1 MIIKLTG
8 SVLDVFRGQ
17 GHSEAVISE
26 QSRNRGSAINE
37 STIKVDLPRTALV
50 DYSGKTF
57 TDFINECKKNE
68 VYIEQYAQGNFDGGD
83 ALSAYILY
91 YTQKASLMFDEAEK
105 LPKKS
110 TERIKKEGD
119 AEKLMQ
125 HWSNAQRNLRFAYRD
140 DNGELCSLGFVFNND
155 KPDTW
160 ILQITRNTKAPIE
173 LRTTTLFAQGEI
185 VSAPSTT
192 EHVDTHS
199 LSEEINSALGNRM
212 VAMLI
217 SDLIDKHGNVSL
229 KKYDALH
236 NRIKADK
243 NNYVDNKNKKKLAD
257 EIIRLEDSLP
267 NNTRIAAASKNIILN
282 SLTDPDFFSDDK
294 FKSTLDTIT
303 NIEAYEKRLEDF
315 KGALIQFQ
323 KRNMTKEEKKLH
335 AEGNKLLES
344 IEAIAG
350 NDLSLLNKQS
360 LIDLNQVLEH
370 STTALYDPKD
380 TLNMGK
386 LVELSQR
393 VSGQPSPKWQALG
406 KALLGFAAIALV
418 VAGVLAAIPSGG
430 ASLLLVAGA
439 LGITAGI
446 SGAAGVGIFSHNSK
460 KGLAKSVSDF
470 KSARDD
476 VKSTKEDEPS
486 SKPPH

>member
-8 SVLDVFRGQ
+8 SVHDVFQ
-17 GHSEAVISE
+17 SQEHTEEEISE
-26 QSRNRGSAINE
+26 HLRNRGSAINK
-37 STIKVDLPRTALV
+37 SIIKVDLPRTALV

-57 TDFINECKKNE
+57 TDFVNECSRDE
-68 VYIEQYAQGNFDGGD
+68 VYSEQYSQGNLDGGD
-83 ALSAYILY
+83 AITAYVLSFAHKASELY
-91 YTQKASLMFDEAEK
+91 SEATELPGDSPERTQKEYEADLLM
-105 LPKKS
+105 
-110 TERIKKEGD
+110 IN
-119 AEKLMQ
+119 
-125 HWSNAQRNLRFAYRD
+125 WSSAQKNLRFAYRD
-140 DNGELCSLGFVFNND
+140 DNGELCSLGFVFNID
-155 KPDTW
+155 KPDNW
-160 ILQITRNTKAPIE
+160 VLQITRNTTASME
-173 LRTTTLFAQGEI
+173 SRTATLFAQGEI
-185 VSAPSTT
+185 VRAPRSTT
-192 EHVDTHS
+192 VDAHA
-199 LSEEINSALGNRM
+199 LSGEITSALGNGM
-212 VAMLI
+212 VAKLV
-217 SDLIDKHGNVSL
+217 SDIIDENGNVSVDKFHEL
-229 KKYDALH
+229 DI
-236 NRIKADK
+236 RIKANRNLVNFESRVKQLD
-243 NNYVDNKNKKKLAD
+243 D
-257 EIIRLEDSLP
+257 EIKRLAVELPGNPRIIEASRKLRLDSSDVP
-267 NNTRIAAASKNIILN
+267 N
-282 SLTDPDFFSDDK
+282 FFNDAK
-294 FKSTLDTIT
+294 FQSTIDTIH
-303 NIEAYEKRLEDF
+303 NIEEYEKRLEDF
-315 KGALIQFQ
+315 KGALFQFQ

-360 LIDLNQVLEH
+360 LIDLNQVLAH
-370 STTALYDPKD
+370 STTALNNPKD

-446 SGAAGVGIFSHNSK
+446 SGAAAAGIFSHNSK